1 MYIDEDMPMDCM
13 ILWMQHAGNSEG
25 FDEDDIWKWWN
36 KPVNGEK
43 HEDDGTEN
51 ADNITSQAKA
61 STTFKYYISMSLLR
75 T

>member
-1 MYIDEDMPMDCM
+1 MLAIQKGLMRM
-13 ILWMQHAGNSEG
+13 
-25 FDEDDIWKWWN
+25 KWWN
-36 KPVNGEK
+36 KPVNGEN

-61 STTFKYYISMSLLR
+61 STTFKYYISISLLH